1 MGPDYQA
8 LQIFTSSK
16 QKSPINMYASNFN
29 YQHKPKT
36 LKIAYDRVFYLTV
49 NKREQAKITQ
59 N

>member
-1 MGPDYQA
+1 
-8 LQIFTSSK
+8 
-16 QKSPINMYASNFN
+16 MYASNFN